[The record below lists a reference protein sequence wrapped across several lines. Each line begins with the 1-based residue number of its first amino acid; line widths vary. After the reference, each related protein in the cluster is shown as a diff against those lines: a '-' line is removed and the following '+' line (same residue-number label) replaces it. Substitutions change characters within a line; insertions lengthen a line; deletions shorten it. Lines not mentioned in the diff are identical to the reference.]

1 MLFRSEEKNL
11 AKIAKD
17 IASGVMSPSEYAK
30 MEAAKPN
37 MKRGGGAINKYPKGG
52 SIKKQIKAMTPVQ
65 NPNDDL
71 WTDTSTGQ
79 TYNFDINKANW
90 NRMRDNYMDY
100 MSAPNQLML
109 YDFPDQD
116 SVDRFNA
123 LKGQFVPPYYKDTQH
138 MVDNSAPQYKK
149 GGWIQNYE
157 VNKDYELT
165 EQEIQNLIKQ
175 GYKIQR
181 Y

>member
-1 MLFRSEEKNL
+1 
-11 AKIAKD
+11 
-17 IASGVMSPSEYAK
+17 
-30 MEAAKPN
+30 
-37 MKRGGGAINKYPKGG
+37 
-52 SIKKQIKAMTPVQ
+52 
-65 NPNDDL
+65 
-71 WTDTSTGQ
+71 
-79 TYNFDINKANW
+79 
-90 NRMRDNYMDY
+90 
-100 MSAPNQLML
+100 
-109 YDFPDQD
+109 
-116 SVDRFNA
+116 
-123 LKGQFVPPYYKDTQH
+123 